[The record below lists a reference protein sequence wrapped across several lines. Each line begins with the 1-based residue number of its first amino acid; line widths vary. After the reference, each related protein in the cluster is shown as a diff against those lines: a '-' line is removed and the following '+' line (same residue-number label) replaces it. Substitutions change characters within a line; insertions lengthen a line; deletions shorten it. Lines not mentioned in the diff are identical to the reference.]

1 MEKLYDRINWH
12 NDTTPALNESNL
24 NQMSKA
30 IDDIDDRVVELGG
43 DVLVVVPQIM
53 TYLAQAEDLYEAME
67 NLSKHPPYIGENGH
81 WYVWDIPT
89 ATYVDSGID
98 ASITVQIQD
107 ITMLNYGVTPYVTN
121 TGTDTDPIFHLFIPR
136 AASIDHVSKT
146 GTLVLVDTYT
156 ITMQDG
162 NTHTFTV
169 TNGRGIT
176 QIEKTHTEGAVD
188 TYTISYNDNTTSTF
202 EVTNGQGFGD
212 MTQAAY
218 DSDYEVVNIGGI
230 KPFLDS
236 KVQVTYVQDGDML
249 IYSSAES
256 RFTPYSPANNVARIP
271 ASLLQG
277 YRNYADPKSYSV
289 HAEGYECT
297 AGSHKAN
304 PDIVS
309 SSELTRLEAD
319 YVGCYYEDSLG
330 NVALVLDQ
338 EFMSI
343 SGEISSLSLGIGASF
358 RGESKYHV
366 YREDLITDTWMPIH
380 EMTIEYN
387 GGSMMTMKF
396 VNVTLEVKLVS
407 KSSSNYVVAF
417 RIEAT
422 GSAGTIPT
430 TCNSRCLYSI
440 LGEIHDDPLPS
451 GYYAHAEGYR
461 ASGIGD
467 YSHAEGWDTT
477 AKGRSSHSEGRGSYG
492 IGDYSHAEGYHCK
505 AMGESSHAEGYNTYA
520 RYSQSHAEGFS
531 TYATTIAHAEG
542 NNTTAGYNAHSEGA
556 YTCASGNHSHTE
568 GYCTY
573 GTDSYAHAG
582 GFMTTAG
589 GRSSFGQGTCCFARG
604 DYSQAFG
611 CGSTA
616 NADYSMAIGYDG
628 ETTWWSGRN
637 YYQRILFGIGYYYD
651 REVRRKMTLKM
662 DDSDDFN
669 AEFSNTNNAF
679 SVDGL
684 GNTFTTGERY
694 MLRGCINGR
703 LTANQDTIVLEDG
716 AVYELITHTR
726 LNNSTFRGATTYTI
740 IATWAMDPNVGTTT
754 TAQAVPQ
761 LITDGNVGTVG
772 VVLAKLAEPYV
783 NNNGTT
789 AYHSKIGIACCV
801 NTCRVRYTLKKISG
815 SCHDFDYD
823 WV

>member
-1 MEKLYDRINWH
+1 MEKLYDRIYWH
-12 NDTTPALNESNL
+12 NNTDPAINEDNL
-24 NQMSKA
+24 NRMDKA
-30 IDDIDDRVVELGG
+30 LDDIDDRVVELGG

-89 ATYVDSGID
+89 ASYVDSGVD

-107 ITMLNYGVTPYVTN
+107 ITMLNYGVAPYVTN
-121 TGTDTDPIFHLFIPR
+121 TGTDTDPVFHLFIPR

-146 GTLVLVDTYT
+146 GSLVLVDTYT

-169 TNGRGIT
+169 TNGRGIEK
-176 QIEKTHTEGAVD
+176 ISKTHIEGNVD
-188 TYTISYNDNTTSTF
+188 TYTILYNDGTTSDF
-202 EVTNGQGFGD
+202 NVTNGQGFGD

-218 DSDYEVVNIGGI
+218 DSDYEIINIGGI
-230 KPFLDS
+230 KPFLES
-236 KVQVTYVQDGDML
+236 KVQTTNVQDGDML

-256 RFTPYSPANNVARIP
+256 RFTPNTPANYVARIP
-271 ASLLQG
+271 ATLLQG
-277 YRNYADPKSYSV
+277 DGNYADPKSYMV
-289 HAEGYECT
+289 HAEGCECT
-297 AGSHKAN
+297 AGSHRAN

-309 SSELTRLEAD
+309 ESELTTLGAD
-319 YVGCYYEDSLG
+319 HLGCYSETSLG
-330 NVALVLDQ
+330 TKTLVLDQ

-343 SGEISSLSLGIGASF
+343 SAEVSSLSPGMGAAF
-358 RGESKYHV
+358 RGEFKHHV
-366 YREDLITDTWMPIH
+366 YREELATDTWSAVH
-380 EMTIEYN
+380 DLNIEYSD
-387 GGSMMTMKF
+387 GSVMTWTY
-396 VNVTLEVKLVS
+396 VTVTLEAKLVS
-407 KSSSNYVVAF
+407 KSLNSYTIAF
-417 RIEAT
+417 RIAT
-422 GSAGTIPT
+422 VGTSGLIPST
-430 TCNSRCLYSI
+430 SNSSCVFSI

-461 ASGIGD
+461 ASGTGD
-467 YSHAEGWDTT
+467 YSHAEGCNTT
-477 AKGRSSHSEGRGSYG
+477 AQGRASHSEGRDSYG
-492 IGDYSHAEGYHCK
+492 IGDYSHAEGEYSK
-505 AMGESSHAEGYNTYA
+505 AVGEAAHAEGYNTYA
-520 RYSQSHAEGFS
+520 RGRESHTEGMR
-531 TYATTIAHAEG
+531 TCADTLAHAEG
-542 NNTTAGYNAHSEGA
+542 NNTTAGYNAHSEGS
-556 YTCASGNHSHTE
+556 YTSAAGNYSHTE
-568 GYCTY
+568 GYYTY
-573 GTDSYAHAG
+573 GSDSYAHAG
-582 GFMTTAG
+582 GFRTTAD
-589 GRSSFGQGTCCFARG
+589 GRSSFGHGTCCLAWAN
-604 DYSQAFG
+604 YSQAFG
-611 CGSTA
+611 SGSTA
-616 NADYSMAIGYDG
+616 NTDYSMAIGYNG
-628 ETTWWSGRN
+628 NTNWWSGYN
-637 YYQRILFGIGYYYD
+637 YYQRVLFGIGYYYD
-651 REVRRKMTLKM
+651 REVRQKMTLKM
-662 DDSDDFN
+662 DDSSDFN
-669 AEFSNTNNAF
+669 AEFNNTVNAF

-703 LTANQDTIVLEDG
+703 LAANQDTIVLEDG

-772 VVLAKLAEPYV
+772 VVLAKLTEPYV

-789 AYHSKIGIACCV
+789 AYHSKLGIACCL

-815 SCHDFDYD
+815 SIHDFDYE

>member
-12 NDTTPALNESNL
+12 NNTNPAINESNL
-24 NQMSKA
+24 NRMDKA
-30 IDDIDDRVVELGG
+30 LDDIDDRVVELGG

-53 TYLAQAEDLYEAME
+53 TYLAQAQDLYEAME

-89 ATYVDSGID
+89 ASYVDSGVD

-107 ITMLNYGVTPYVTN
+107 ITMLNYGVAPYVTN
-121 TGTDTDPIFHLFIPR
+121 TGTDTDPVFHLFIPR

-230 KPFLDS
+230 KPFLAS
-236 KVQVTYVQDGDML
+236 KVQITNLRDGDML

-256 RFTPYSPANNVARIP
+256 RFTPNTPTNYVARIP
-271 ASLLQG
+271 ATLLQG
-277 YRNYADPKSYSV
+277 DGNYADPKSYMV
-289 HAEGYECT
+289 HAEGFECT
-297 AGSHKAN
+297 AGSHIAN

-309 SSELTRLEAD
+309 SSELTTIGTD
-319 YVGCYYEDSLG
+319 HVGCYSETSLG
-330 NVALVLDQ
+330 SRTLVLDQ

-343 SGEISSLSLGIGASF
+343 GGEISSFSPGIFATLSF
-358 RGESKYHV
+358 EHNDHV
-366 YREDLITDTWMPIH
+366 YREDLTTDAWRVVH
-380 EMTIEYN
+380 ELSIEYSE
-387 GGSMMTMKF
+387 GTPMSMRF
-396 VNVTLEVKLVS
+396 VNVSLEARLLS
-407 KSSSNYVVAF
+407 KSNNNYVVDF
-417 RIEAT
+417 RIKSMST
-422 GSAGTIPT
+422 SGLIPT
-430 TCNSRCLYSI
+430 TSNSTITYSI

-461 ASGIGD
+461 ASGTGD
-467 YSHAEGWDTT
+467 YSHAEGWNTS
-477 AKGRSSHSEGRGSYG
+477 AKGRACHSEGRNSNG
-492 IGDYSHAEGYHCK
+492 IGDYSHCEGGYCK
-505 AMGESSHAEGYNTYA
+505 AVGEASHAEGYLTYA
-520 RYSQSHAEGFS
+520 RGRESHTEG
-531 TYATTIAHAEG
+531 TQTCADTLAHAEG
-542 NNTTAGYNAHSEGA
+542 NSTTAGYNAHSEGA
-556 YTCASGNHSHTE
+556 YTSAAGNYSHTE
-568 GYCTY
+568 GYYTY
-573 GTDSYAHAG
+573 GSDSYAHAG
-582 GFMTTAG
+582 GFRTTAD
-589 GRSSFGQGTCCFARG
+589 GRASFGHGTCCQAWG
-604 DYSQAFG
+604 NNSQAFG
-611 CGSTA
+611 SGSTA
-616 NADYSMAIGYDG
+616 NADYSMAIGYFG
-628 ETTWWSGRN
+628 QTSWWSGYN

-651 REVRRKMTLKM
+651 REVRQKMTLKM
-662 DDSDDFN
+662 DDSSDFN
-669 AEFSNTNNAF
+669 AEFNNTVNSF

-703 LTANQDTIVLEDG
+703 LAANQDTIVLEDG

-726 LNNSTFRGATTYTI
+726 LNNSTFRGATTYTV

-772 VVLAKLAEPYV
+772 IVLAKLTEPYV

-789 AYHSKIGIACCV
+789 AYHSKLGIACCL